1 LRECTHSALTLE
13 YLEIN
18 LYETVVNTYSNQDF
32 KDAGYTAADRDT
44 FLQIIQQVS
53 NNESQQTTAWS
64 LPEAKPE

>member
-1 LRECTHSALTLE
+1 MRECTHSALTLE

-53 NNESQQTTAWS
+53 NV
-64 LPEAKPE
+64 